1 MKQRA
6 QTPVRAPA
14 PDGSR
19 PGGRSARVRRAVL
32 DATLDLLVERGSPQ
46 LGVELIAARAG
57 VHKTTVYRRWHTR
70 SQLLK
75 EALVDW
81 TEARIEVPDAGSFD
95 ADVRALARSLAAYLA
110 LPRTLA
116 VMRTIASEHGRDAEL
131 ADWLEGFFAHEVGAL
146 SVVVERAVRRGEL
159 SARADG
165 YRLIEVLVGPMM
177 QRILISGKPL
187 AADFADEI
195 AEIALVGFSCACDRR
210 RPASPQP
217 PDTG

>member
-1 MKQRA
+1 MSQLDDSPLLRA
-6 QTPVRAPA
+6 RPT
-14 PDGSR
+14 DGSR

-46 LGVELIAARAG
+46 LGVEAVAARAG
-57 VHKTTVYRRWHTR
+57 VHKTTVYRRWRTR

-81 TEARIEVPDAGSFD
+81 TEARIDVPDTGSFD
-95 ADVRALARSLAAYLA
+95 ADVRALARSLAAYLE
-110 LPRTLA
+110 LPRTAA

-131 ADWLEGFFAHEVGAL
+131 ADWLEGFFAHEVETL
-146 SVVVERAVRRGEL
+146 SVVVERAVEREEL
-159 SARADG
+159 SSEADG

-187 AADFADEI
+187 DADFADEI
-195 AEIALVGFSCACDRR
+195 AEIARVGFRHTCKREHRDLPDRR
-210 RPASPQP
+210 
-217 PDTG
+217 